1 MEEEKKKAY
10 SEVVEIIKLKDNE
23 EKIEK
28 IPFEVIQLI
37 KNNSDPSYKP
47 TIDKDKPL
55 EEQNLKDETYSII
68 AWIANKY
75 WNENIAMETNN
86 SEQIQTENIS
96 IESEHTETRTTIY
109 ESNQTKTEGA
119 LYESVPTEKEH
130 IADSNT
136 HNIDS
141 IAETKLNPKASVYND
156 IEPDILERCD
166 QLGPLPIL
174 KSDLKWFV
182 RIKQQVLKLLKILFR
197 VKNAEKEIN

>member
-10 SEVVEIIKLKDNE
+10 SEVVEILKLIDNE

-37 KNNSDPSYKP
+37 KNNSDPSYQP

-75 WNENIAMETNN
+75 WNENIT
-86 SEQIQTENIS
+86 
-96 IESEHTETRTTIY
+96 IESNNEDR
-109 ESNQTKTEGA
+109 
-119 LYESVPTEKEH
+119 

>member
-10 SEVVEIIKLKDNE
+10 SEVVEILKLIDNE

-28 IPFEVIQLI
+28 IPFEVIELI
-37 KNNSDPSYKP
+37 KNNSEPSYKP

-55 EEQNLKDETYSII
+55 EEQNLRDETYSIL

-75 WNENIAMETNN
+75 WNENIAIEPNN
-86 SEQIQTENIS
+86 SEQIQT
-96 IESEHTETRTTIY
+96 
-109 ESNQTKTEGA
+109 
-119 LYESVPTEKEH
+119 
-130 IADSNT
+130 
-136 HNIDS
+136 
-141 IAETKLNPKASVYND
+141 ETKLNPKASVYND
-156 IEPDILERCD
+156 IEPEILERCD

>member
-10 SEVVEIIKLKDNE
+10 SEVVEILKLIDNE

-75 WNENIAMETNN
+75 WGENITLEPSD
-86 SEQIQTENIS
+86 SEQIQTETES
-96 IESEHTETRTTIY
+96 I
-109 ESNQTKTEGA
+109 
-119 LYESVPTEKEH
+119 V
-130 IADSNT
+130 DSNT
-136 HNIDS
+136 QNN
-141 IAETKLNPKASVYND
+141 AETKVYPKASVYND
-156 IEPDILERCD
+156 LDPQILERCD
-166 QLGPLPIL
+166 QLEQLPIL
-174 KSDLKWFV
+174 KSDLKWFS
-182 RIKQQVLKLLKILFR
+182 RIKQHVLKLLKILFK

>member
-10 SEVVEIIKLKDNE
+10 SEVVEILKLIDNE

-96 IESEHTETRTTIY
+96 IESEHTETEEAVY
-109 ESNQTKTEGA
+109 NSM
-119 LYESVPTEKEH
+119 PTEEER
-130 IADSNT
+130 IVDINT
-136 HNIDS
+136 NNIDS

>member
-10 SEVVEIIKLKDNE
+10 SEVVEILKLIDNE

-75 WNENIAMETNN
+75 WNENITIEQNN
-86 SEQIQTENIS
+86 SETIQTGDTLNVNEQT
-96 IESEHTETRTTIY
+96 EVKTARYEGDQTETEEAEY
-109 ESNQTKTEGA
+109 ETVQTETERIVNSN
-119 LYESVPTEKEH
+119 
-130 IADSNT
+130 IN
-136 HNIDS
+136 NIT
-141 IAETKLNPKASVYND
+141 ETKLSPKASVYND
-156 IEPDILERCD
+156 LEREILERCD
-166 QLGPLPIL
+166 QLEQLPIL
-174 KSDLKWFV
+174 KSDLKWFN
-182 RIKQQVLKLLKILFR
+182 RIKQQVLRLLKILFR
-197 VKNAEKEIN
+197 VKSAEKEMN

>member
-10 SEVVEIIKLKDNE
+10 SEVVEILKLIDNE

-75 WNENIAMETNN
+75 WNENITIEQNN
-86 SEQIQTENIS
+86 SETIQTGDTLNVNEQT
-96 IESEHTETRTTIY
+96 EVKTARYEGDQTETEEAEY
-109 ESNQTKTEGA
+109 ETVQTETERIVNSN
-119 LYESVPTEKEH
+119 
-130 IADSNT
+130 IN
-136 HNIDS
+136 NIT
-141 IAETKLNPKASVYND
+141 ETKLSPKASVYND
-156 IEPDILERCD
+156 LEREILERCD
-166 QLGPLPIL
+166 QLEQLPIL
-174 KSDLKWFV
+174 KSDLKWFS
-182 RIKQQVLKLLKILFR
+182 RIKQHVLKLLKILFK

>member
-10 SEVVEIIKLKDNE
+10 SEVVEILKLIDNE

-96 IESEHTETRTTIY
+96 TASEHTETEEAVY
-109 ESNQTKTEGA
+109 NSM
-119 LYESVPTEKEH
+119 PTEEES
-130 IADSNT
+130 IVDINT
-136 HNIDS
+136 NNIDS